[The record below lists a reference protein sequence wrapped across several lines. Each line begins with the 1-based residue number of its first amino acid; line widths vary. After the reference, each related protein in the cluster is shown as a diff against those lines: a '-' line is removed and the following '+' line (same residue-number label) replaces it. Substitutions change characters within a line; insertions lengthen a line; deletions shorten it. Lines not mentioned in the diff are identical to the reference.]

1 MSCKQ
6 AIGVANA
13 MKEKYGNGLDVEIY
27 TTDSMQAM
35 KYKFR
40 SSTNVLFNDEMI
52 PVDIAVDQGK
62 MEKFLSEN
70 M

>member
-1 MSCKQ
+1 
-6 AIGVANA
+6 
-13 MKEKYGNGLDVEIY
+13 MKEKYGDALEVEIY

-35 KYKFR
+35 KYNFR
-40 SSTNVLFNDEMI
+40 SSTNVLFNDDMI